1 MAKLTDDMRNM
12 IETQLAYISTVD
24 KDGNPNVGPKRSMRL
39 YDENTLVYN
48 ENTGR
53 QTMKNILETG
63 KASVAY
69 AVREKLK
76 GFRFSGKAEIQAEGK
91 MYEEAVEWAKG
102 KMGVP
107 KAVGIIHIE
116 KIFLLDSGQ
125 NAGIE
130 VLD

>member
-1 MAKLTDDMRNM
+1 MAKLTQEMKEM
-12 IETQLAYISTVD
+12 IETQLAYIATVD
-24 KDGNPNVGPKRSMRL
+24 RDGNPNIGPKRSMRI

-48 ENTGR
+48 ENTGK
-53 QTMKNILETG
+53 QTMNNIMDTG

-76 GFRFSGKAEIQAEGK
+76 GFRFSGKAEIQTEGK
-91 MYEEAVEWAKG
+91 LYDEAVEWAKG

-116 KIFLLDSGQ
+116 RIFCLDSGK
-125 NAGIE
+125 NAGDE
-130 VLD
+130 VL

>member
-1 MAKLTDDMRNM
+1 MAKLTQEMKEM
-12 IETQLAYISTVD
+12 IETQLAYIATVD
-24 KDGNPNVGPKRSMRL
+24 RDGNPNIGPKRSMRI

-48 ENTGR
+48 ENTGK
-53 QTMKNILETG
+53 QTMNNIMDTG

-76 GFRFSGKAEIQAEGK
+76 GFRFSGKAEIQTEGK
-91 MYEEAVEWAKG
+91 LYDEAVEWAKG

-116 KIFLLDSGQ
+116 RIFCIDSGK
-125 NAGIE
+125 NAGDE
-130 VLD
+130 VL